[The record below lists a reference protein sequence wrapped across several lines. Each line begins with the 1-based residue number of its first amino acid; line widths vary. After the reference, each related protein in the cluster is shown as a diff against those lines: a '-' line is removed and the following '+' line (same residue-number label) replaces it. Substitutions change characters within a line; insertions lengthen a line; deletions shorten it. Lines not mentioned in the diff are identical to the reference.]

1 MPINNIEDLD
11 TYSKVK
17 HVGIIMD
24 GNRRWAKSKGLKKID
39 GHKRGAIT
47 AKNIIQA
54 AAENNISHLTLFAF
68 SSENWKRGS
77 SEVDDLIS
85 LLRYFL
91 KKEINNLIKSG
102 IKLKILGELSLF
114 PIDII
119 NLLNESIINSK
130 NNKKLN
136 LIIAINY
143 GSRQEITYAVKKI
156 ANQVLKNK
164 IEMNQI
170 TEKEIAKC
178 LYTEGVP
185 DPDLIIRTGGDCR
198 LSNFLLWQ
206 SAYSELLFIKKAW
219 PDFTRDDFLQAV
231 NEFNNRERRFGGC

>member
-1 MPINNIEDLD
+1 
-11 TYSKVK
+11 
-17 HVGIIMD
+17 MD
-24 GNRRWAKSKGLKKID
+24 GNRRWAKSKGLKKIE
-39 GHKRGAIT
+39 GHKQGAGA
-47 AKNIIQA
+47 AKNIIKA
-54 AAENNISHLTLFAF
+54 AVENNIAHLTLFAF

-77 SEVDDLIS
+77 TEIDDLIG

-102 IKLKILGELSLF
+102 IKIKILGELSLF
-114 PIDII
+114 PEDII
-119 NLLNESIINSK
+119 SLLNKSESISK
-130 NNKKLN
+130 NNNKLN

-156 ANQVLKNK
+156 VKEALLKK
-164 IEMNQI
+164 ININDISEDTI
-170 TEKEIAKC
+170 TNF

-185 DPDLIIRTGGDCR
+185 EPDLIIRTGGDCR

-219 PDFTRDDFLQAV
+219 PDFTKDDFLKAV

>member
-1 MPINNIEDLD
+1 MPINNIKKFN
-11 TYSKVK
+11 SFSNVQ

-24 GNRRWAKSKGLKKID
+24 GNRRWAKSKGLKKIE
-39 GHKRGAIT
+39 GHKQGAGA
-47 AKNIIQA
+47 AKNIIKA
-54 AAENNISHLTLFAF
+54 AVENNIAHLTLFAF

-77 SEVDDLIS
+77 SEIDDLIG
-85 LLRYFL
+85 LLRFFL

-102 IKLKILGELSLF
+102 IKIKILGELSLF
-114 PIDII
+114 PEDII
-119 NLLNESIINSK
+119 SLLNKSVSISK
-130 NNKKLN
+130 NNNKLN

-156 ANQVLKNK
+156 VKEALLKK
-164 IEMNQI
+164 ININDINEDTI
-170 TEKEIAKC
+170 TNF

-185 DPDLIIRTGGDCR
+185 EPDLIIRTGGDCR

>member
-1 MPINNIEDLD
+1 
-11 TYSKVK
+11 
-17 HVGIIMD
+17 MD
-24 GNRRWAKSKGLKKID
+24 GNRRWAKSKGLKKIE
-39 GHKRGAIT
+39 GHKQGAGA
-47 AKNIIQA
+47 AKNIIKA
-54 AAENNISHLTLFAF
+54 AVENNIAHLTLFAF

-77 SEVDDLIS
+77 TEIDDLIG

-102 IKLKILGELSLF
+102 IKIKILGELSLF
-114 PIDII
+114 PEDII
-119 NLLNESIINSK
+119 SLLNKSESISK
-130 NNKKLN
+130 NNNKLN

-156 ANQVLKNK
+156 VKEALLKK
-164 IEMNQI
+164 ININDINEDTI
-170 TEKEIAKC
+170 TNF

-185 DPDLIIRTGGDCR
+185 EPDLIIRTGGDCR

>member
-1 MPINNIEDLD
+1 MPVNNIKKFN
-11 TYSKVK
+11 SFPKAQ

-24 GNRRWAKSKGLKKID
+24 GNRRWARSKGLKKIE
-39 GHKRGAIT
+39 GHKQGAEA

-54 AAENNISHLTLFAF
+54 AVENNITHLTLFAF

-77 SEVDDLIS
+77 SEVDDLIG
-85 LLRYFL
+85 LLRFFL

-114 PIDII
+114 PLDII
-119 NLLNESIINSK
+119 NLLNKSVTISK

-156 ANQVLKNK
+156 VNEALLKK
-164 IEMNQI
+164 IKINEI
-170 TEKEIAKC
+170 TEDMITNF
-178 LYTEGVP
+178 LYTRGVP

-206 SAYSELLFIKKAW
+206 SAYSELFFIKKAW
-219 PDFTRDDFLQAV
+219 PDFTKDDFIQTV

>member
-1 MPINNIEDLD
+1 MPVNNIKKFNFL
-11 TYSKVK
+11 SNVQ

-24 GNRRWAKSKGLKKID
+24 GNRRWAKSKGLKKIE
-39 GHKRGAIT
+39 GHKQGAGT
-47 AKNIIQA
+47 AKNIIKA
-54 AAENNISHLTLFAF
+54 AVENNITHLTLFAF

-77 SEVDDLIS
+77 SEIDDLIG

-102 IKLKILGELSLF
+102 IKIKILGELSLF
-114 PIDII
+114 PEDII
-119 NLLNESIINSK
+119 NLLNKSVSISK
-130 NNKKLN
+130 NNNKLN

-156 ANQVLKNK
+156 VKEALLKK
-164 IEMNQI
+164 ININDISEDTI
-170 TEKEIAKC
+170 TNF

-185 DPDLIIRTGGDCR
+185 EPDLIIRTGGDCR

-219 PDFTRDDFLQAV
+219 PDFTKDDFLQAV